1 MDPPSPAS
9 ELDRTNVTL
18 FCDAVDGNPPELISV
33 KWYVLIFFRMYVHGV
48 PLESDIEY
56 SE

>member
-48 PLESDIEY
+48 TP
-56 SE
+56 